1 MTSKMALDLAPL
13 AATVAQ
19 RHHTRISLLGL
30 GLGLRIR
37 APFGLRRL
45 KVEAYMFRCLFKC
58 IVRKIELIDQWLQVC

>member
-45 KVEAYMFRCLFKC
+45 KVEAYMF
-58 IVRKIELIDQWLQVC
+58 